1 MADSVSRQV
10 FTSSGSISKCAASLS
25 RLSGI
30 PVATVA
36 IDGAENAA
44 LLAVQMLALS
54 DETLKNRLIAMKKT
68 MAEGVLAKDKALAD
82 KLNQA

>member
-1 MADSVSRQV
+1 
-10 FTSSGSISKCAASLS
+10 
-25 RLSGI
+25 
-30 PVATVA
+30 
-36 IDGAENAA
+36 
-44 LLAVQMLALS
+44 MLALS